1 MEGSRKLLAAVV
13 FGLLSLAAL
22 VVIILLKQ
30 FSAQV
35 FTAWMTGTASVFGLY
50 MGANVV
56 SKFSPA
62 AEAKAETTNP
72 QVPPA
77 TDPKE
82 RGGDG
87 LFGISG
93 RNRKRKAGG

>member
-22 VVIILLKQ
+22 VIIILLKH
-30 FSAQV
+30 FSAEV

-56 SKFSPA
+56 SKFSPV
-62 AEAKAETTNP
+62 AEAKKDEL
-72 QVPPA
+72 PA
-77 TDPKE
+77 SAK
-82 RGGDG
+82 G
-87 LFGISG
+87 
-93 RNRKRKAGG
+93 KAGRRERHGV